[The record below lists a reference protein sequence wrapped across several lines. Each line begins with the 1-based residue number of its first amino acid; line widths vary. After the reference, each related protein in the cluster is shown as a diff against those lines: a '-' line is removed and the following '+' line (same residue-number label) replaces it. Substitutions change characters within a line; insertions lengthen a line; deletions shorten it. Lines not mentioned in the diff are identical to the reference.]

1 MLLDVIKDG
10 ELVDTHELSAS
21 KRVYKVGRQA
31 GVADIVLTHG
41 SVSPA
46 TGAALAGSG
55 VAARGRCPSA
65 ASRPLVGSS
74 PIQPAPGR

>member
-31 GVADIVLTHG
+31 GVADMFLYKG
-41 SVSPA
+41 RSLLA
-46 TGAALAGSG
+46 CAAKSLIMK
-55 VAARGRCPSA
+55 CLII
-65 ASRPLVGSS
+65 PL
-74 PIQPAPGR
+74 